1 MKKYILSLLLSLI
14 VMLSRSYQSEA
25 QVPTSADPVFMTISS
40 INQSFPLLPRPK
52 DTNPSIGVP
61 YESGVAFWRINGYA
75 IDISSHCTETPGK
88 YFQNIKVN
96 DSIIIEFSNGNKET
110 VIVYELIK
118 VRYANLSNPHQG
130 LWVDESGVEY
140 TSQQF
145 LEYSMLRKDNIV
157 LHSSM
162 CSQGFSFGQFFIFAK

>member
-1 MKKYILSLLLSLI
+1 MKKYILPILMSLIILLSW
-14 VMLSRSYQSEA
+14 SHKSEA
-25 QVPTSADPVFMTISS
+25 QESKSVDPVFMTISS

-52 DTNPSIGVP
+52 DTNPSVGVP

-88 YFQNIKVN
+88 YFHKIKVN

-110 VIVYELIK
+110 IIVYEVIK
-118 VRYANLSNPHQG
+118 VRYTNLSNPHQG
-130 LWVDESGVEY
+130 LWVNENGVEY
-140 TSQQF
+140 TTHQF

-157 LHSSM
+157 LHASI
-162 CSQGFSFGQFFIFAK
+162 CSQGISFGQFFVFAK